1 MPIDFKPLSMMQLR
15 SAPGE
20 VLDRVA
26 QKGEAFVVER
36 NGEQMACLVPLSVFM
51 PDIQPKRLAR
61 EFEQLQAQSEHHAT
75 SISDERELQLHFR
88 KQGPDKDVTLSIF
101 LPHGYPN
108 ACP

>member
-61 EFEQLQAQSEHHAT
+61 EFEQLHAHNEQHSA
-75 SISDERELQLHFR
+75 SISDNRELQLHFR
-88 KQGPDKDVTLSIF
+88 RQGPEEDMTLTIRV
-101 LPHGYPN
+101 P
-108 ACP
+108 

>member
-1 MPIDFKPLSMMQLR
+1 MPLDFRPLSMMQLR

-61 EFEQLQAQSEHHAT
+61 EFEQLHLHNEGHSV
-75 SISDERELQLHFR
+75 SISDDRELHFHFR
-88 KQGPDKDVTLSIF
+88 KQGPDEGVTLTIS
-101 LPHGYPN
+101 LPHGY
-108 ACP
+108 